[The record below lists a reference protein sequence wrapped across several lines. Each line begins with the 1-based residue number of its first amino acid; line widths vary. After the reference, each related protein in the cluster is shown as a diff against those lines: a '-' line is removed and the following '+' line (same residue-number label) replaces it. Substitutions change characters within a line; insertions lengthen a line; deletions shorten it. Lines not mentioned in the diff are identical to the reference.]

1 MPIIE
6 THNLTKVYG
15 DYKAVDALKVTIE
28 KGRLCGFIGP
38 NGAGKTTT
46 IKMLATL
53 IPPTIG
59 SVHIGGHLLWPS
71 GKRSLVA
78 RMLGY
83 VPDQFG
89 VYENMRVWEYLE
101 FFGLAYNIP
110 NEERKQTTESILAL
124 TDLYDL
130 GDQFVLSL
138 SRGQQQRLAIARVLM
153 HNPQILL
160 LDEPASGL
168 DPQARIELRELLI
181 ELQSM
186 GKTILI
192 SSHILTE
199 LATMCDDLIIIQS
212 GKLVFNGS
220 PAALRDRVA
229 AGRSYRIR
237 VARDMEKA
245 ASHLKQSEHVSS
257 VEPEN
262 GDLRVRLKDP
272 FPGEGYVSAVLQ
284 RAGLHLTLYQ
294 PEEPNLEDAYMR
306 LLEEVAEDDGE

>member
-6 THNLTKVYG
+6 THNLTKLYG
-15 DYKAVDALKVTIE
+15 DHKAVDALSVTIDQ
-28 KGRLCGFIGP
+28 GRLCGFIGP

-138 SRGQQQRLAIARVLM
+138 SRDQQRLAIARVLM
-153 HNPQILL
+153 HNPQIML

-168 DPQARIELRELLI
+168 DPQARIELRELLV

-212 GKLVFNGS
+212 GRLVFNGS
-220 PAALRDRVA
+220 PAELRDRVA

-237 VARDMEKA
+237 VAKGIEKA
-245 ASHLKQSEHVSS
+245 ASHLKHSEHVSS
-257 VEPEN
+257 VEQEN
-262 GDLRVRLKDP
+262 GELRVRFKDP
-272 FPGEGYVSAVLQ
+272 FPGEGFASALLQ
-284 RAGLHLTLYQ
+284 RAGMHLTLYQ
-294 PEEPNLEDAYMR
+294 PEEPNLEEAYMR
-306 LLEEVAEDDGE
+306 LLDEVAEEGGE

>member
-1 MPIIE
+1 
-6 THNLTKVYG
+6 
-15 DYKAVDALKVTIE
+15 
-28 KGRLCGFIGP
+28 
-38 NGAGKTTT
+38 
-46 IKMLATL
+46 
-53 IPPTIG
+53 
-59 SVHIGGHLLWPS
+59 
-71 GKRSLVA
+71 
-78 RMLGY
+78 MLGY